1 VRACPAASV
10 KGEKRKGKKSGAVEE
25 RGGGDPPSEACVRA
39 DEGVGGGGGLTDRRG
54 KREARRGRG
63 KSRPDRRAG
72 PTTPAPGGRKLE
84 LSPWAPRIPRPDRP
98 GWPTRRGRGFYSI
111 RAPRIPL

>member
-39 DEGVGGGGGLTDRRG
+39 DEGVGGGGADRQAWKARG
-54 KREARRGRG
+54 EASQGEIPPGSPRGPHH
-63 KSRPDRRAG
+63 SRPRRPEAG
-72 PTTPAPGGRKLE
+72 AVAVGPADPAPGSAWLAHAAGE
-84 LSPWAPRIPRPDRP
+84 
-98 GWPTRRGRGFYSI
+98 GFYSI